1 MRVVVLGLWHLGSVT
16 AACTAAAGIPTVG
29 IDDDVRRVE
38 ALARGVPPVFE
49 PGLSELIGAGIDA
62 GHLTFTSDIAAVAE
76 ADVLW
81 ACHDTPVD
89 DDDRADVAAVTRS
102 IEATFSHLK
111 SGAVVLV
118 SAQLP
123 AGSVGLLQQSFDR
136 QSAGRTVSFACSP
149 ENLRL
154 GRAIEIF
161 THPGRIVIGVRDTR
175 SRTVLEPLL
184 ARFCDRLIWMS
195 VESAE
200 MIKHAINA
208 FLAVSV
214 TFTNEI
220 ATLCERV
227 GARASEVEAG
237 LRSDPRIGPH
247 AYVKAGPAFAGGT
260 LARDVNFLHELARQH
275 GVSVPVIDSI
285 QASNR
290 AHGQWALSQL
300 RRTLKPLAGRAI
312 GILGLAYKPGTN
324 STRRSASLDLIRALT
339 KEGAKVRAYDP
350 AVKELPDDL
359 AALVTLASDAPS
371 AARGAEA
378 LVVATE
384 WPEFAALR
392 PDEIAEAMGGRIVLD
407 PGRCLPAAFATNA
420 RLSLISVGS
429 AS

>member
-1 MRVVVLGLWHLGSVT
+1 
-16 AACTAAAGIPTVG
+16 
-29 IDDDVRRVE
+29 
-38 ALARGVPPVFE
+38 
-49 PGLSELIGAGIDA
+49 
-62 GHLTFTSDIAAVAE
+62 
-76 ADVLW
+76 
-81 ACHDTPVD
+81 
-89 DDDRADVAAVTRS
+89 
-102 IEATFSHLK
+102 TFSQLK
-111 SGAVVLV
+111 SGAIVLV

-123 AGSVGLLQQSFDR
+123 AGSVASLQRSFDQR
-136 QSAGRTVSFACSP
+136 NTGRTVSFACSP

-161 THPGRIVIGVRDTR
+161 NNPGRIVIGTRDVHA
-175 SRTVLEPLL
+175 RTVLEPLL
-184 ARFCDRLIWMS
+184 RKFCNNLIWGS

-227 GARASEVEAG
+227 GASASEVEDG
-237 LRSDPRIGPH
+237 LRSDPRIGRY
-247 AYVKAGPAFAGGT
+247 AYVRAGPAFAGGT
-260 LARDVNFLHELARQH
+260 LARDVNFLHELAREH
-275 GVSVPVIDSI
+275 GASVPVIESI

-290 AHGQWALSQL
+290 AHGQWALGHL
-300 RRTLKPLAGRAI
+300 RRALQPLAGRTI

-324 STRRSASLDLIRALT
+324 STRRSAALALIRELT

-350 AVKELPDDL
+350 AVRELPDDL
-359 AALVTLASDAPS
+359 ARVVTLAADAPS
-371 AARGAEA
+371 VARGAHA

-384 WPEFAALR
+384 WPEFSKLR
-392 PDEIAEAMGGRIVLD
+392 ADEIADAMDGRIVLD
-407 PGRCLPAAFATNA
+407 AGRCLPAAFATNP

>member
-1 MRVVVLGLWHLGSVT
+1 MKIAVLGLFHLGSVT
-16 AACTAAAGIPTVG
+16 AACTAAAGIVTVG
-29 IDDDVRRVE
+29 IDEDKTRLA
-38 ALARGVPPVFE
+38 ALSRGEPPVFE
-49 PGLSELIGAGIDA
+49 PGLAELLRSAMAA
-62 GHLTFTSDIAAVAE
+62 GHLTFTNDPTAVAD
-76 ADVLW
+76 ADVIW

-89 DDDRADVAAVTRS
+89 ENDRADVTSVVRS
-102 IEATFSHLK
+102 IEMTFDHLK
-111 SGAVVLV
+111 NGAVVLV

-123 AGSVGLLQQSFDR
+123 VGSVVALQRSFDQENSR
-136 QSAGRTVSFACSP
+136 RTVSFACSP

-161 THPGRIVIGVRDTR
+161 NKPGRIVIGTRDAH

-184 ARFCDRLIWMS
+184 RKFCDNLIWMS

-200 MIKHAINA
+200 MVKHAINT

-220 ATLCERV
+220 ATLCERI
-227 GARASEVEAG
+227 GATASEVEAG
-237 LRSDPRIGPH
+237 LRSEPRIGRY
-247 AYVKAGPAFAGGT
+247 AYVRAGPAFAGGT
-260 LARDVNFLHELARQH
+260 LARDVHFLHELARKH

-290 AHGQWALSQL
+290 AHSQWTLSYL
-300 RRTLKPLAGRAI
+300 RRALRPLAGRTI
-312 GILGLAYKPGTN
+312 GILGLAYKPGTD
-324 STRRSASLDLIRALT
+324 STRRSASLELIRELT

-350 AVKELPDDL
+350 AVGDLPDDL
-359 AALVTLASDAPS
+359 AAVVTLAPDAPS
-371 AARGAEA
+371 VARGADA

-384 WPEFAALR
+384 WPEFSNLR
-392 PDEIAEAMGGRIVLD
+392 ADEVADAMDGRIVLD
-407 PGRCLPAAFATNA
+407 PGRCLPAAFASNP